1 MAFSIFFGAAGSAW
15 LGTRRAD
22 SLVGTDGRD
31 LLLGLAGND
40 TLNGGDGWDML
51 IGGAGKDV
59 AEYAGGIDDYDIGQG
74 FFGLGPVT
82 VTALGGA
89 PETGTDTLIGVEALY
104 FAADGYTLHLDGTN
118 NAALAGDDSA
128 GTTENALLQIAAAD
142 LLANDREF
150 DGDTLTIVSVAGLS
164 TGGATVGFDG
174 STVTYDPGSAFDYL
188 AAGETAQDSFTYVV
202 DDGKGGTD
210 VSTVTVTVT
219 GENDAPVLV
228 APETVSVDE
237 GALAFDAG
245 ISASDVDGDALSY
258 ALSGADAA
266 QFTIDAAT
274 GALAFAGAP
283 DFELPRDADGDNSY
297 EITVTVSDGNG
308 GSDSA
313 DLDVIVA
320 DVDEGL
326 LRISESFETESV
338 GAQYVSAGADGTITV
353 LGEEVDLVNNAGQA
367 TVDSTTL
374 AGLGYD
380 LSWVNTRG
388 DTGISDG
395 DYIGVQ
401 DFTGTVG
408 AYTDGA
414 QGYELQ
420 DADGLLRLTFQ
431 TVNLSNTGAVR
442 VSLDAFLQETG
453 WEADDL
459 VRVVIETDQ
468 GTVTLLDSTGQ
479 DIDDLGIEGYW
490 QTLETVL
497 DASVTEA
504 TLIVELDSNASSESL
519 FLDNI
524 QISELFSLRQS
535 FETEAVGAQYVSAEA
550 DGAITA
556 LGEEV
561 DLVNV
566 AGLASI
572 DSTAASDG
580 LLGYD
585 LSWVNTRGDT
595 GISDGDYI
603 GVQDFTGTVGA
614 YTDGTQGYELQD
626 ADGLLRMTFDAVD
639 LTEVGEV
646 TVALDIFLQ
655 ETGWESDDLVNIYVE
670 TDQGTVALLDSTGQ
684 DIDDLGIEGA
694 WMTLETCLGADID
707 SARLVV
713 ELDSNASSES
723 LFIDNVGI
731 FEPVE
736 TGDDTTPA
744 EVTLI
749 SAVQGSGD
757 ASTMEGDEVTVEAVV
772 TYVTSTGFFLQE
784 EDADAD
790 GDAATSEGLFIYT
803 GSAPTVAVGDLVQ
816 ATGTVAEYQG
826 LTEVTA
832 VSEVTVLGSGMTAP
846 TAASILLTPDAAPDY
861 EAVEGMSVSVTT
873 GTSEALTITENYN
886 LDRYGQIRV
895 SAGTQ
900 TQPTQ
905 LYDAQTEA
913 AEVAALAEAN
923 ANASLLIDDG
933 SSAQNPDSFEFLP
946 GGAGDNGNG
955 YLDAGDDFSLS
966 TIRLG
971 AEITSTVEGVL
982 TYSFDEWTVNASGT
996 VTIDEST
1003 NSGARQDTPDDVG
1016 GTLQVASYNVLNF
1029 FTTLDDGSLTGP
1041 DGDLDPR
1048 GADTAAEFERQADKL
1063 VGGILGSGA
1072 EVLALQEIENNGS
1085 GDGSAIDTLT
1095 DLINAGDPGANFG
1108 YVDPTGSGGFI
1119 GTDAITTG
1127 IIYDADAVTLLYSDF
1142 IAYEESSAAVTN
1154 ALATAIADAI
1164 GYDFEAYDQSNRPSV
1179 AATFQDNASGE
1190 TFTVVSSHFKSKGD
1204 SGLAALASAAEDH
1217 LAGGG
1222 TAITQADLDALYA
1235 DANFDQGDGQGFWNG
1250 VRTDAAVELAE
1261 WIGTEYNG
1269 GGVGNVVML
1278 GDMNS
1283 YAEEDP
1289 VQYLDDDAGFT
1300 DLIDAYIGQDE
1311 AYSYVFDGQQGTLDQ
1326 GFADDMLAGF
1336 VTGVTE
1342 WHINADEPDL
1352 LSYDESF
1359 VDSAFYDAGV
1369 FGSSDHDPLI
1379 VGLDF
1384 GLGLS

>member
-1 MAFSIFFGAAGSAW
+1 MAFSIFYGAAGSAW

-22 SLVGTDGRD
+22 SLVGTDGSD

-40 TLNGGDGWDML
+40 TLNGGDGWDLL

-59 AEYAGGIDDYDIGQG
+59 AEYAGGIDDYGIGQG

-128 GTTENALLQIAAAD
+128 ETTENALLQISAAD

-174 STVTYDPGSAFDYL
+174 STVTYDPGSAFDDL

-210 VSTVTVTVT
+210 VATVTVTVT

-228 APETVSVDE
+228 VPETVSVDE
-237 GALAFDAG
+237 GTLAIDAG
-245 ISASDVDGDALSY
+245 ISASDVDGETLSY
-258 ALSGADAA
+258 ALSGSDAA

-313 DLDVIVA
+313 DLGVTVA

-338 GAQYVSAGADGTITV
+338 GGQYVSAEADGAITA
-353 LGEEVDLVNNAGQA
+353 LGEAVDLVNNAGQA
-367 TVDSTTL
+367 TVDSTSF

-431 TVNLSNTGAVR
+431 TVNLSNTGEVT
-442 VSLDAFLQETG
+442 VSLDVFLQETG
-453 WEADDL
+453 WEA
-459 VRVVIETDQ
+459 
-468 GTVTLLDSTGQ
+468 
-479 DIDDLGIEGYW
+479 
-490 QTLETVL
+490 
-497 DASVTEA
+497 
-504 TLIVELDSNASSESL
+504 
-519 FLDNI
+519 
-524 QISELFSLRQS
+524 
-535 FETEAVGAQYVSAEA
+535 
-550 DGAITA
+550 
-556 LGEEV
+556 
-561 DLVNV
+561 
-566 AGLASI
+566 
-572 DSTAASDG
+572 
-580 LLGYD
+580 
-585 LSWVNTRGDT
+585 
-595 GISDGDYI
+595 
-603 GVQDFTGTVGA
+603 
-614 YTDGTQGYELQD
+614 
-626 ADGLLRMTFDAVD
+626 
-639 LTEVGEV
+639 
-646 TVALDIFLQ
+646 
-655 ETGWESDDLVNIYVE
+655 DDLVNIYVE

-694 WMTLETCLGADID
+694 WMTLETSLGADID

-736 TGDDTTPA
+736 TGDDTAPA

-790 GDAATSEGLFIYT
+790 GNAATSEGLFIYT
-803 GSAPTVAVGDLVQ
+803 GSAPRAAVGDLVQ

-826 LTEVTA
+826 LTELTS

-861 EAVEGMSVSVTT
+861 EAMEGMSVSVTT

-895 SAGTQ
+895 SAGIQ

-905 LYDAQTEA
+905 LFDAQTEA

-1029 FTTLDDGSLTGP
+1029 FTTLDDGALTGP

-1085 GDGSAIDTLT
+1085 GEGSAIDTLT
-1095 DLINAGDPGANFG
+1095 DLINANDPGANFG

-1179 AATFQDNASGE
+1179 AATFQDNSSGE

-1261 WIGTEYNG
+1261 WIGTGYNG
-1269 GGVGNVVML
+1269 GGVSNVVML

-1300 DLIDAYIGQDE
+1300 DLIDAYIGQEE

>member
-1 MAFSIFFGAAGSAW
+1 MAFSIFYGAAGSAW

-22 SLVGTDGRD
+22 SLVGTDGSD

-40 TLNGGDGWDML
+40 TLNGGDGWDIL

-128 GTTENALLQIAAAD
+128 ETTENALLQISVAD

-174 STVTYDPGSAFDYL
+174 STVTYDPGSAFDDL

-202 DDGKGGTD
+202 DDGRGGTD
-210 VSTVTVTVT
+210 VATVTVTVT

-228 APETVSVDE
+228 VPETVSVDE
-237 GALAFDAG
+237 GTLAVDAG

-266 QFTIDAAT
+266 QFTIDATT

-313 DLDVIVA
+313 DLGVTVA

-326 LRISESFETESV
+326 LSISESFETESV
-338 GAQYVSAGADGTITV
+338 GVQYVSAEADGAITAI
-353 LGEEVDLVNNAGQA
+353 GEEVDLVNNAGQA
-367 TVDSTTL
+367 TVDSTSR
-374 AGLGYD
+374 AG
-380 LSWVNTRG
+380 
-388 DTGISDG
+388 
-395 DYIGVQ
+395 
-401 DFTGTVG
+401 
-408 AYTDGA
+408 
-414 QGYELQ
+414 
-420 DADGLLRLTFQ
+420 
-431 TVNLSNTGAVR
+431 
-442 VSLDAFLQETG
+442 
-453 WEADDL
+453 
-459 VRVVIETDQ
+459 
-468 GTVTLLDSTGQ
+468 
-479 DIDDLGIEGYW
+479 
-490 QTLETVL
+490 
-497 DASVTEA
+497 
-504 TLIVELDSNASSESL
+504 
-519 FLDNI
+519 
-524 QISELFSLRQS
+524 
-535 FETEAVGAQYVSAEA
+535 
-550 DGAITA
+550 
-556 LGEEV
+556 
-561 DLVNV
+561 
-566 AGLASI
+566 
-572 DSTAASDG
+572 
-580 LLGYD
+580 LGYD

-626 ADGLLRMTFDAVD
+626 ADGLLRLTFQTVN
-639 LTEVGEV
+639 LSNTGEV
-646 TVALDIFLQ
+646 TVALDVFLQ
-655 ETGWESDDLVNIYVE
+655 ETGWEADDLVNIYVE
-670 TDQGTVALLDSTGQ
+670 TDQGIVTLLDSTGQ

-694 WMTLETCLGADID
+694 WMTLETSLGADID

-736 TGDDTTPA
+736 TGDDTAPA

-790 GDAATSEGLFIYT
+790 GNAATSEGLFIYT
-803 GSAPTVAVGDLVQ
+803 GSAPTAAVGDLVQ

-826 LTEVTA
+826 LTELTS

-861 EAVEGMSVSVTT
+861 EAMEGMSVSVTT

-895 SAGTQ
+895 SAGIQ

-905 LYDAQTEA
+905 LFDAQTEA

-923 ANASLLIDDG
+923 SSASLLIDDG

-955 YLDAGDDFSLS
+955 YLDAGDNFSLS

-996 VTIDEST
+996 VAIDEST

-1029 FTTLDDGSLTGP
+1029 FTTLDDGALTGP

-1085 GDGSAIDTLT
+1085 GEGSAIDTLT
-1095 DLINAGDPGANFG
+1095 DLINANDPGANFG

-1179 AATFQDNASGE
+1179 AATFQDNSSGE

-1261 WIGTEYNG
+1261 WIGTGYNG
-1269 GGVGNVVML
+1269 GGVSNVVML

-1300 DLIDAYIGQDE
+1300 DLIDAYIGQEE

-1326 GFADDMLAGF
+1326 GFADDMLAGL

-1369 FGSSDHDPLI
+1369 
-1379 VGLDF
+1379 
-1384 GLGLS
+1384 